1 MCVEELLVS
10 KLLSICQPHT
20 HMQQLSFF
28 LEAKGPEVITNG
40 DKLRLSGPLGEE

>member
-10 KLLSICQPHT
+10 KLLSICQPHHIHAAT
-20 HMQQLSFF
+20 LF